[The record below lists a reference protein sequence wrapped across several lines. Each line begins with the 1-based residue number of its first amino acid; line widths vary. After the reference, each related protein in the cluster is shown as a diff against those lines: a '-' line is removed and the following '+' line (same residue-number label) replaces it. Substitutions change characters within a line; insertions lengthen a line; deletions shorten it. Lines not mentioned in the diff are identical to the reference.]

1 MSQYTSVPG
10 SALEEA
16 PNVNA
21 ATLKA
26 IQESRTTFD
35 RNRETTDRIIKEILN
50 NSEVYNTEIITAST
64 SVAIDTWVTNIT
76 RSLDNIYLPEEE
88 ATRSIKTIKQNANE
102 KKLIITTSFKSNES
116 ADIMKTSGFDNDC
129 LIHAILQ
136 ALSQRFRT
144 LKAEYKNA
152 IASIFRR
159 KILVDCVIVTLKKT
173 DDNILTTNI
182 ATIFNLFQNEIIAN
196 NELFNLSTLTLN
208 DILRDNINNTLNKFV
223 QLCTDK
229 INRTVD
235 NALRMKYGYLKMLI
249 HFATTR
255 LLTDA
260 ELTYITN
267 KYSFCAYVYD
277 VASKHNEVSPWTEFG
292 NNCQQYILLYNPQDK
307 ALHYETIRLLPNM
320 YVFSNDFIKEHFQ
333 PAKQSEYRIDPA
345 ALLVDPAVPPAVPP
359 AVAQS
364 LVNRQTTPAASST
377 QISIAQQPTIYK
389 ATLNNDGSV
398 KIYNTDGNEVNYN
411 ITENRNTPLTFTVKQ
426 IIPS

>member
-1 MSQYTSVPG
+1 MSHYASAPG

-26 IQESRTTFD
+26 IQESQTTFD
-35 RNRETTDRIIKEILN
+35 RNRETTDRIITEILN

-88 ATRSIKTIKQNANE
+88 ATRSIKTIKQNAHE
-102 KKLIITTSFKSNES
+102 KILIITTSFNSNES

-136 ALSQRFRT
+136 ALSQTFRT

-159 KILVDCVIVTLKKT
+159 KILVNCVINTLKQT

-182 ATIFNLFQNEIIAN
+182 ATIFNLSQNEITAE
-196 NELFNLSTLTLN
+196 NELSKLTLN
-208 DILRDNINNTLNKFV
+208 DILHHKVNDTCNKFE
-223 QLCTDK
+223 QLCNDK
-229 INRTVD
+229 INTITD
-235 NALRMKYGYLKMLI
+235 NALLMKYKHLKTLI
-249 HFATTR
+249 YFATTR

-277 VASKHNEVSPWTEFG
+277 AASKHNEVSPWTEFG
-292 NNCQQYILLYNPQDK
+292 INCQQYILLYNPQDK

-320 YVFSNDFIKEHFQ
+320 YVFSNDFIKTHFQ
-333 PAKQSEYRIDPA
+333 PAKQLAYRINPA
-345 ALLVDPAVPPAVPP
+345 ALLVDPVVPP
-359 AVAQS
+359 AVAQP
-364 LVNRQTTPAASST
+364 LLQQQQTTHAESST
-377 QISIAQQPTIYK
+377 QITIQKPTTTYT
-389 ATLNNDGSV
+389 ATLNDDRSV
-398 KIYNTDGNEVNYN
+398 KIYNTDGNELKYTV
-411 ITENRNTPLTFTVKQ
+411 TAAAENTPLTFTVKQ